1 MDFLTKNTG
10 LQHIAENIF
19 LNLGYSDLV
28 NCAEVSKNW
37 KKIMEIPTIWFQK
50 CQQSPKFFNRLA
62 WKKLIQ
68 LTNRS
73 DYLKEELTS
82 HLRYLSLN
90 LSYAKFMAEE
100 EFCPIFWLIR
110 NCGRGPSLDSVC
122 ANYIKTLAPLIEKNK
137 SDGEILYRS
146 IYKAAEK
153 GFINIIK
160 VLAPVGKKQNVLG
173 PIRRR
178 WKYCETPIHAAARK
192 GYVEV
197 VKILAPLMDIKQQWL
212 NRNRKC
218 HRCTCSHTFRRTI
231 L

>member
-1 MDFLTKNTG
+1 M
-10 LQHIAENIF
+10 
-19 LNLGYSDLV
+19 
-28 NCAEVSKNW
+28 
-37 KKIMEIPTIWFQK
+37 
-50 CQQSPKFFNRLA
+50 
-62 WKKLIQ
+62 
-68 LTNRS
+68 
-73 DYLKEELTS
+73 
-82 HLRYLSLN
+82 
-90 LSYAKFMAEE
+90 
-100 EFCPIFWLIR
+100 IR
-110 NCGRGPSLDSVC
+110 
-122 ANYIKTLAPLIEKNK
+122 K
-137 SDGEILYRS
+137 SI
-146 IYKAAEK
+146 KAAEK